1 MATITIRTDMHT
13 DVMLEKLE
21 KEHSSW
27 RIKKNTIIK
36 AAIQA
41 FAHMGE
47 EDRQKYLDDVRA
59 NDGRRFTPYF
69 V

>member
-21 KEHSSW
+21 RTHSSW

-47 EDRQKYLDDVRA
+47 EDRQKYLDDVR
-59 NDGRRFTPYF
+59 GRDRRRSIPYF
-69 V
+69 L